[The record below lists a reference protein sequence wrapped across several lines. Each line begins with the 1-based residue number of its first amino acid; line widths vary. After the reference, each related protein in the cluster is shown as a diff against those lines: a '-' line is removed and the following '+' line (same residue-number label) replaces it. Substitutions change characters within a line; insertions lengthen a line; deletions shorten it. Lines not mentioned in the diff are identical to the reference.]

1 MTNELPKFSRVE
13 LVLGE
18 RVGKVASPLLKQGSM
33 TLEAALA
40 AAYPIAAR
48 QLIDAGENP
57 QEVEAAVAR
66 QVASHGIL
74 PEYQTFAISEVL
86 HAALLDSFA
95 AGSPCG
101 DLRNRE
107 LLLISVSP
115 EGCTTLCVRY
125 VPSPMLG
132 SLTSRPP
139 AMSDARLTSISA

>member
-1 MTNELPKFSRVE
+1 MINELPKFSRVE

-74 PEYQTFAISEVL
+74 PEHQTFAISEVL
-86 HAALLDSFA
+86 HAALLTALSRRLA
-95 AGSPCG
+95 RCRRAWSASMRSRSRQIPASKWSSTLMSP
-101 DLRNRE
+101 
-107 LLLISVSP
+107 STPASP
-115 EGCTTLCVRY
+115 T
-125 VPSPMLG
+125 
-132 SLTSRPP
+132 
-139 AMSDARLTSISA
+139 